1 MLIKKI
7 KNIKDEHKES
17 HADRFLL
24 GLLERLGSKT
34 PTLEQ
39 MQLLE
44 AYINTVF
51 VQHRF
56 MLHPKLTAREIHC
69 LLLAAKGKTI
79 LEIAKIMDVK
89 ISTVKSCRSRILK
102 KLHCHSMAHAV
113 FVGIRLHDPRMFDE
127 TQFKIEELR
136 SLIPT
141 RNFNV
146 FYLKN
151 SPLNS
156 VRAFY
161 KLSYCYVTS

>member
-7 KNIKDEHKES
+7 RNVKNEHRES
-17 HADRFLL
+17 NIDRFLL
-24 GLLERLGSKT
+24 ELLERLGSKT
-34 PTLEQ
+34 PSLEQ
-39 MQLLE
+39 MKLLE

-89 ISTVKSCRSRILK
+89 ISTVKTCRSRILK

-113 FVGIRLHDPRMFDE
+113 FVGIRLHDPKMFDE
-127 TQFKIEELR
+127 TQFKIEAPR
-136 SLIPT
+136 SFIPT
-141 RNFNV
+141 KNFNV
-146 FYLKN
+146 FYLKH
-151 SPLNS
+151 SALHS
-156 VRAFY
+156 VRALY
-161 KLSYCYVTS
+161 KLNYCCVTS